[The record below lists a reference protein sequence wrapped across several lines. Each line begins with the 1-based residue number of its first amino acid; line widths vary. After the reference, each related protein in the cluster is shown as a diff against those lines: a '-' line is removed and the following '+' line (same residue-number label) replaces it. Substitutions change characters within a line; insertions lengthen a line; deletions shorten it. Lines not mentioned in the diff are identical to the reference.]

1 MNDESL
7 AEVWSLKTSRLLS
20 RSTIQGCRTGPQR
33 GEQGL
38 YCRPCFHSL
47 GNMCICMR
55 PLDFQ
60 EDGEEE
66 LDSSDDEQLNLW
78 SVDPNSPWFAD
89 WTPRTLMRK
98 RIFTSKSPQD
108 HLGSPDFDSASF
120 HSVPSGE
127 TFYHQEVELTEV
139 SVHTPDDYGNQPAS
153 P

>member
-1 MNDESL
+1 
-7 AEVWSLKTSRLLS
+7 
-20 RSTIQGCRTGPQR
+20 
-33 GEQGL
+33 L

-78 SVDPNSPWFAD
+78 SVDPNSPCFAD
-89 WTPRTLMRK
+89 RTPRTLMRK

-108 HLGSPDFDSASF
+108 HLRSPDSNSASF
-120 HSVPSGE
+120 HTVPSGE
-127 TFYHQEVELTEV
+127 TFHHQEVELTEV